1 MLSDQRS
8 GAGWIATGDQS
19 ETFGRSLAPADV
31 FRVWNAAVVKKRL
44 FSHVSEG
51 GKVTRLDPPFDNR
64 AFIVILVI
72 INHLS
77 VRAKLT
83 L

>member
-1 MLSDQRS
+1 M
-8 GAGWIATGDQS
+8 
-19 ETFGRSLAPADV
+19 
-31 FRVWNAAVVKKRL
+31 KKWL
-44 FSHVSEG
+44 LSHVSEG
-51 GKVTRLDPPFDNR
+51 RKVTRLDLPLDNK

-77 VRAKLT
+77 VRAKLA